1 MLFELARPV
10 AQALE
15 PSYQHGFEQGRL
27 GREVAEDGGD
37 ADAGKAGD
45 IFGRGGLASAA
56 EDIVGRVEDA
66 APVRESVCAER
77 FLVWHPES

>member
-1 MLFELARPV
+1 VLFERVRPV

-15 PSYQHGFEQGRL
+15 PSYQHGLEQGCL
-27 GREVAEDGGD
+27 GREVAEDGSD
-37 ADAGKAGD
+37 AHAGNASD
-45 IFGRGGLASAA
+45 LFGRGGLASAA

-66 APVRESVCAER
+66 APVRKSVRAER